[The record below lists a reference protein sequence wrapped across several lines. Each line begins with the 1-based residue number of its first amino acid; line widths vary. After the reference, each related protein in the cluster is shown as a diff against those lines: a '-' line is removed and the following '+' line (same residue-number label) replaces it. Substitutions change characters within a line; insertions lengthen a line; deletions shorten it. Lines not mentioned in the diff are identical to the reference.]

1 MPTIF
6 YIIYFILRNH
16 STFTSMKLYLPY
28 LTGLKLYLQYLPY
41 LTGLKLYLQY
51 LPYLTG
57 LKLYLQYLLYFYFIL
72 TAKAVQAV
80 H

>member
-1 MPTIF
+1 MPTVF

-51 LPYLTG
+51 L
-57 LKLYLQYLLYFYFIL
+57 LYFYFIL